1 MTSAPNFC
9 AWAWARPASS
19 RPEIPVGN
27 PGQFSIF
34 ELEPACPPGE
44 LASITSTSSPSEAAY
59 GGRKTRW
66 SAADDDDIAPV
77 DVIDP
82 LIEAETVGDLLIAG
96 ILQHRL
102 AAADHDRYLRRLH
115 VKSDRAIAVH
125 RRPGQDRGT

>member
-1 MTSAPNFC
+1 L
-9 AWAWARPASS
+9 SS
-19 RPEIPVGN
+19 RRARLDNQHIESLGSRVI
-27 PGQFSIF
+27 
-34 ELEPACPPGE
+34 
-44 LASITSTSSPSEAAY
+44 

-102 AAADHDRYLRRLH
+102 AAAEITTGIS
-115 VKSDRAIAVH
+115 VGS
-125 RRPGQDRGT
+125 T